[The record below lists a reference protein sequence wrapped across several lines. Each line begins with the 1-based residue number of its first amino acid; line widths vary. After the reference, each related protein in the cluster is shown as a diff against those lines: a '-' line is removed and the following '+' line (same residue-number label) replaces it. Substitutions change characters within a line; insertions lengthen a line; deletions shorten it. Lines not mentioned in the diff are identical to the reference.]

1 MFDGSVQRLIDELAR
16 LPGIGPRSASRLAFH
31 LLGVE
36 RGDALRLATAIVEMR
51 ERVHPCARCF
61 NVTSEVE
68 CSICTDE
75 RRDPA
80 TVCVV
85 ERAQDIAVLEK
96 TQEFNGRYHVLGG
109 ALSPISGVGPHQLRI
124 AELRGRVEK
133 EGIKELIIATNP
145 TVEGDTTAMYL
156 AKEFKPKGVMVT
168 RLASGLPVGGD
179 LDFADELTLGRALI
193 GRLEL

>member
-16 LPGIGPRSASRLAFH
+16 LPGIGPKSASRLAFH

-36 RGDALRLATAIVEMR
+36 RGDAVRLATAIVEMR
-51 ERVHPCARCF
+51 DRVHPCARCF

-75 RRDPA
+75 RRDS
-80 TVCVV
+80 TTLCVV

-96 TQEFNGRYHVLGG
+96 TQEFSGRYHVLGG

-124 AELRGRVEK
+124 AELRERIEK
-133 EGIKELIIATNP
+133 EGIKEVIVATNP

-179 LDFADELTLGRALI
+179 LDFADELTLGRALT
-193 GRLEL
+193 GRLEM